1 MLNRIH
7 RHILIDGKSVFYHS
21 LFEEGIITLENLLTD
36 TNISLVKQNPNVLP
50 FTPLEWFQLIQILE
64 ALPTQWRTSLA
75 SCGPISGKTFILNDQ
90 IELFPKNQAV

>member
-1 MLNRIH
+1 M
-7 RHILIDGKSVFYHS
+7 FYHS

-64 ALPTQWRTSLA
+64 ALPTQWRTPLA